1 MKTKI
6 LTLFLLCSPILLGA
20 QNYEQ
25 QGDELFAQAQYE
37 KAAKKYT
44 AAIEVSG
51 TSSSLQTKKEKCAKC
66 ASLLVRAKSAEENNQ
81 YSEAAKAYEDLYTL
95 HSLPEHQKKVVECKR
110 KVQVSIAK
118 IEAEKRKY
126 SGSFSV
132 SSSNKIKFSKG
143 NLQFNASLG
152 THQCADGTTQQG
164 TWRFA
169 ENQYDTIGL
178 SQKNRSASYAGWID
192 TFEWGTSGWNSGATM
207 YQPWSISAT
216 PSNFYPGGDESA
228 DLTGTYSYADW
239 GIFNAISNGGNSP
252 RMWRVLTADEWDF
265 LLNKRDKHDQL
276 CAAAT
281 VNGCAGKII
290 LPDDFVLP
298 REMSFVPFTTNPK
311 DNQYSIEEWK
321 KLEGQHAVFLPQG
334 VGWSTNKG
342 ATTWQRTCGMYW
354 SSTHQNKW
362 ASFGIVSLS
371 HSLYKGRWRCD
382 SGQVRL
388 VQDIK

>member
-1 MKTKI
+1 
-6 LTLFLLCSPILLGA
+6 
-20 QNYEQ
+20 
-25 QGDELFAQAQYE
+25 
-37 KAAKKYT
+37 
-44 AAIEVSG
+44 
-51 TSSSLQTKKEKCAKC
+51 
-66 ASLLVRAKSAEENNQ
+66 
-81 YSEAAKAYEDLYTL
+81 
-95 HSLPEHQKKVVECKR
+95 
-110 KVQVSIAK
+110 
-118 IEAEKRKY
+118 
-126 SGSFSV
+126 
-132 SSSNKIKFSKG
+132 
-143 NLQFNASLG
+143 
-152 THQCADGTTQQG
+152 
-164 TWRFA
+164 
-169 ENQYDTIGL
+169 
-178 SQKNRSASYAGWID
+178 
-192 TFEWGTSGWNSGATM
+192 M